1 VRRDAVPVRAAA
13 LAAADT
19 PFCPSHV
26 LTLIENGEVYAP
38 EPRGRQSV
46 LLVDS
51 KIGAVG
57 AVDARALERLGVEYA
72 IVDATGCVVTPGL
85 IDPHCH
91 LLGGSG
97 EDGLSTQTPEI
108 VLSEIVPH
116 GITTVVGVLGVD
128 TTMKTMAGL
137 LARVKG
143 LKEEGLTAYMWSG
156 GYNVPPTT
164 VMQSIRED
172 MLFID
177 EVVGAG
183 EVAIA
188 DHRGLCPQAP
198 ELAKLVLDT
207 HVGGMLSGKAGVTHF
222 HVGEHDQRLKRL
234 RELVEGDFA
243 VEPSMLYPTH
253 VERTEALMDEAIA
266 LTQQGA
272 HADIDTVE
280 RDLARWVR
288 YYLDHGGDPGR
299 LTVSSDSGASDP
311 GALFEQIC
319 QCVVHHRM
327 PLEQVLPLVTSN
339 TASVLKLKQKGALAP
354 GRDADV
360 LVMRRE
366 SLDVVHV
373 FARGQRMVDDGR
385 LVRHEAFLP
394 TTSRRIELQGA
405 KE

>member
-1 VRRDAVPVRAAA
+1 M
-13 LAAADT
+13 
-19 PFCPSHV
+19 
-26 LTLIENGEVYAP
+26 LTLIENGDVYAP

-51 KIGAVG
+51 KIGVIGEVDRRAV
-57 AVDARALERLGVEYA
+57 ERLGCEFAV
-72 IVDATGCVVTPGL
+72 VDAAGCVVTPGL
-85 IDPHCH
+85 IDPHSH

-97 EDGLSTQTPEI
+97 ESGMSTQTPEI

-137 LARVKG
+137 LARVKA
-143 LKEEGLTAYMWSG
+143 LKEEGISAYMWSG

-177 EVVGAG
+177 EIVGAG
-183 EVAIA
+183 EIAIA

-222 HVGEHDQRLKRL
+222 HVGEHEQRLKRL
-234 RELVEGDFA
+234 RELLDGDFA

-266 LTQQGA
+266 LTRLGS

-280 RDLARWVR
+280 GDLHQWVR
-288 YYLDHGGDPGR
+288 YYLDHGGDPTR
-299 LTVSSDSGASDP
+299 LTVSSDSGTSSP
-311 GALFEQIC
+311 GKMFEELC
-319 QCVVHHRM
+319 RCVVHHGM
-327 PLEQVLPLVTSN
+327 PLEQVLPLATSN
-339 TASVLKLKQKGALAP
+339 TASVLKLQRKGQLGP
-354 GRDADV
+354 GCDADV
-360 LVMRRE
+360 LVMRRD
-366 SLDVVHV
+366 SLEVVHV
-373 FARGQRMVDDGR
+373 FARGQRLVEDGR
-385 LVRHEAFLP
+385 LLRREGFLP
-394 TTSRRIELQGA
+394 TTIRRIELRGE
-405 KE
+405 KT

>member
-1 VRRDAVPVRAAA
+1 M
-13 LAAADT
+13 
-19 PFCPSHV
+19 
-26 LTLIENGEVYAP
+26 LTLIENGDVYAP

-51 KIGAVG
+51 KIGVVGEVDRRAVEQLG
-57 AVDARALERLGVEYA
+57 CEFAV
-72 IVDATGCVVTPGL
+72 VDATGCVVTPGL
-85 IDPHCH
+85 IDPHSH

-97 EDGLSTQTPEI
+97 ESGMSTQTPMV

-137 LARVKG
+137 LARVKA
-143 LKEEGLTAYMWSG
+143 LKEEGITAYMWSG

-164 VMQSIRED
+164 VMQSIRDD

-177 EVVGAG
+177 EIVGAG

-188 DHRGLCPQAP
+188 DHRGLCAQAP

-222 HVGEHDQRLKRL
+222 HVGEHAQRLKRL

-266 LTQQGA
+266 LVKLGS

-280 RDLARWVR
+280 GDLHKWVR
-288 YYLDHGGDPGR
+288 YYLDHGGDPTR
-299 LTVSSDSGASDP
+299 LTVSSDSGTSSP
-311 GALFEQIC
+311 GKLFEELC
-319 QCVVHHRM
+319 RCVVHHRM
-327 PLEQVLPLVTSN
+327 PLEQVLPLATAN
-339 TASVLKLKQKGALAP
+339 TAAVLKLKQKGSLAP

-360 LVMRRE
+360 VVMRRE

-385 LVRHEAFLP
+385 LIKREGFLP
-394 TTSRRIELQGA
+394 TTVRRIELVGE